1 MKALIPTKVL
11 PPFRSASHSFEPHK
25 RRQDSRAT
33 FSNLLS
39 GMTSAELYPLEYACV
54 MGYRF
59 EFDPVN
65 KILLLRVEGRLTEE
79 LFVEFYRAG
88 QKHWVATGSK
98 MSILDYTLVTKVA
111 VSTEFL
117 RRFAHREPAGDVS
130 KRPRV
135 IVAPSPLLFG
145 LARMF
150 QMMGEGARPLLQTV
164 HTLDEAFAALGVQA
178 PRFHP
183 LE

>member
-1 MKALIPTKVL
+1 
-11 PPFRSASHSFEPHK
+11 
-25 RRQDSRAT
+25 
-33 FSNLLS
+33 
-39 GMTSAELYPLEYACV
+39 MTSAEDYPLEYACV

-88 QKHWVATGSK
+88 QKHWAATGSK